1 MSTSLDIVR
10 YRSWHLLFAFVARL
24 DRYHFLWTICTAT
37 PPSQS
42 SNCTFALGAEVQ
54 TLDIYSGDTNEL
66 ASGEYRLRYTTTA
79 DDGVVSASTSE

>member
-1 MSTSLDIVR
+1 MYFGSTSSDSWSTVNAACYSPLLPDLIV
-10 YRSWHLLFAFVARL
+10 
-24 DRYHFLWTICTAT
+24 TICFALTI

-79 DDGVVSASTSE
+79 DDGVVSTSTSE